1 MLAHR
6 FDAVVED
13 LAVVDA
19 KRIFLLAGLHQ
30 HHLPVLLERGGVR
43 VLGGGLGAVGTH
55 LDLNAGLLHAGPQ
68 AVELQCLRRGA
79 LGIAQFSAFARDRGG
94 GLGGVVGDGEGDFIC
109 FNSIIVELKA
119 LDSLASEHESQLIN
133 YLKATNKPL
142 GILINFG
149 KPSLQ
154 YKRIINSSFFN
165 E

>member
-1 MLAHR
+1 MIHTDIILKDEVYRIIGAAMAVHNELKNGFLEQVYQSALAIELENQSIPHSK
-6 FDAVVED
+6 EQ
-13 LAVVDA
+13 LIE
-19 KRIFLLAGLHQ
+19 IFYK
-30 HHLPVLLERGGVR
+30 GVR
-43 VLGGGLGAVGTH
+43 
-55 LDLNAGLLHAGPQ
+55 LDRFYKA
-68 AVELQCLRRGA
+68 
-79 LGIAQFSAFARDRGG
+79 
-94 GLGGVVGDGEGDFIC
+94 DFIC